1 MGDRTYVTITVR
13 KTDYERILQKHFN
26 GDEHAL
32 ESKFNPSQVEEFE
45 QTVELGAEECN
56 YGEWE
61 ELQNFLGE
69 HNVEYDKRWEDGGE
83 YKGGNA
89 YFRLIKNKLRCIEIY
104 DTESSLLSFLEEAKK
119 ADPKKLKEL
128 IEKKYKDICPF
139 EITDLNRPLSVDYIL
154 ELEKETKK
162 GKKK

>member
-13 KTDYERILQKHFN
+13 KSDYQRILQKHFN

-32 ESKFNPSQVEEFE
+32 EAKFNPSQVEEYE
-45 QTVELGAEECN
+45 ATVELGAEECN
-56 YGEWE
+56 YGEWD
-61 ELQNFLGE
+61 ELQEFLGE
-69 HNVEYDKRWEDGGE
+69 NKIEYDKRWEAGGE
-83 YKGGNA
+83 YVGGNA
-89 YFRLIKNKLRCIEIY
+89 YFRLIKGKLKCVEIY
-104 DTESSLLSFLEEAKK
+104 DSENALLKFLEEARKT
-119 ADPKKLKEL
+119 DPKNLKAL
-128 IEKKYKDICPF
+128 IDKKYKDVCPF